1 MEISLR
7 LWVLALVM
15 RIEDNSENLNQKY
28 SITIGIFPNSFG
40 INPYI
45 SSMTSSDSAQ
55 RFALLRKELG
65 FTQSEFGTYLGL
77 SGSTADIERA
87 KTKLPGYVVAK
98 LYEEH
103 SINPSWLFGTSDKMR
118 LGSSTVQT
126 LPKVITVNSEQ
137 KENVLLVEAKAAAG
151 YPQNILDR
159 SWYQKLPAFDLPLKE
174 FRNATYRG
182 FQVEGDSMLPALN
195 PGDWVLA
202 RAVESLDT
210 IRPSKMYVVVLED
223 SVMVKKVIQYPMN
236 NRLTLQSLNPNYEPY
251 EVHAYQIQE
260 LWEVS
265 SKITFVLEQDQSLQL
280 LNELKDSMR
289 ELKERMVRKA

>member
-45 SSMTSSDSAQ
+45 SNMTSSDSAQ

-137 KENVLLVEAKAAAG
+137 KETQAARTLCDQPYRAEESS
-151 YPQNILDR
+151 YHQRVCFQTPLNR
-159 SWYQKLPAFDLPLKE
+159 S
-174 FRNATYRG
+174 T
-182 FQVEGDSMLPALN
+182 QVASCWHL
-195 PGDWVLA
+195 
-202 RAVESLDT
+202 S
-210 IRPSKMYVVVLED
+210 S
-223 SVMVKKVIQYPMN
+223 
-236 NRLTLQSLNPNYEPY
+236 RLSRFL
-251 EVHAYQIQE
+251 
-260 LWEVS
+260 
-265 SKITFVLEQDQSLQL
+265 
-280 LNELKDSMR
+280 
-289 ELKERMVRKA
+289 